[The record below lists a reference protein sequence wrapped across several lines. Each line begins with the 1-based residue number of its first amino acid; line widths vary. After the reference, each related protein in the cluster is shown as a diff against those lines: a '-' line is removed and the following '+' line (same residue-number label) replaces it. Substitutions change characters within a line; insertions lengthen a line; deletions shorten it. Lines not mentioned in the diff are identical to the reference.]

1 MPLQA
6 ILLSITILLSVL
18 LTQHKGIDKSVPQ
31 ATSPSSPSFAADLS
45 SFTNELSRNL
55 SERINSFSKIVFA
68 EADRGERKIADFS
81 LASVEAGRE
90 FTKNQTQIMSSNLSV
105 AGQILKAR
113 INKFFENLAKENVP
127 LPAAA
132 NLNQFASQTYEKS
145 QGEAATGI
153 LNTSSEC
160 LKNNFPILSAKAFI
174 VKYLDHNL
182 TVLELNPDKR
192 WPIASLTKMMTSII
206 TLEAI
211 SSEAKVNLSEKA
223 VNTEGTAGNFKRG
236 EMFKSYDL
244 VKAMMV
250 ASSNNAAVALA
261 EFLGEQ
267 EFINEMQRKAN
278 DLKMYNT
285 TYLEPTGLSFINQS
299 TVGDLVKLVNYIY
312 QNHPDIFL
320 ISRQKE
326 AELAELKS
334 GEVRKVGT
342 VNQFAGEV
350 DFLGGKTGYIDEA
363 GRNLVALFDINGQ
376 RVLFIVLGA
385 EDAFKEV
392 GDLKKTVQECGS
404 R

>member
-31 ATSPSSPSFAADLS
+31 AASPKSPSFAADLS

-55 SERINSFSKIVFA
+55 SERTNSFSEIVFA
-68 EADRGERKIADFS
+68 EADKGEREIVDFS
-81 LASVEAGRE
+81 LASIKAGRE
-90 FTKNQTQIMSSNLSV
+90 FTKNQTQIMSSNLAV
-105 AGQILKAR
+105 AGQILKVR
-113 INKFFENLAKENVP
+113 INKFFENLARENLP

-153 LNTSSEC
+153 LNISSEC
-160 LKNNFPILSAKAFI
+160 LRKNFPTLSAKAFI
-174 VKYLDHNL
+174 VKYLDYNL
-182 TVLELNPDKR
+182 TVLELNPEKR
-192 WPIASLTKMMTSII
+192 WPIASLTKLMTSVVAIEKI
-206 TLEAI
+206 GPEEKVEFDEKALGAQGAAGDFKAGEVFSSLDLIKAMLI
-211 SSEAKVNLSEKA
+211 SS
-223 VNTEGTAGNFKRG
+223 
-236 EMFKSYDL
+236 
-244 VKAMMV
+244 
-250 ASSNNAAVALA
+250 SNKAAVALTEA
-261 EFLGEQ
+261 LGDKN
-267 EFINEMQRKAN
+267 FIDEMQRKAN

-285 TYLEPTGLSFINQS
+285 TYLEPTGLSFVNQS
-299 TVGDLVKLVNYIY
+299 TAGDLVKLVNYIY

-326 AELAELKS
+326 AELTELKS
-334 GEVRKVGT
+334 REVRKIGT

-363 GRNLVALFDINGQ
+363 GRNLVALFDIKGQ

-385 EDAFKEV
+385 ENAFKEV
-392 GDLKKTVQECGS
+392 GDLKKTVQECG
-404 R
+404 